1 MDARTT
7 RALPHDGPARE
18 AAERGRAEGR
28 LPASEERFR
37 TVVKHSRIIAAEC
50 DRDLRYRWIHHPHP
64 DFDRSAVLGRRDDE
78 LEDSDGTRR
87 LVALKQR
94 VLETG
99 TGDEEEISFERSD
112 GTRTYHLI
120 VEPLRDAAG
129 AVVGLTSAAVDV
141 TDRRRAEDGLRFQAH
156 VLDLLGQAAIA
167 TDMDGRIV
175 YWNRAAEALYGWR
188 AEEVLGRPILEVTPS
203 TVSAEQACAIMESLA
218 SGNSWEGEFEV
229 QRRDGSTFRAYVT
242 DSPVFLD
249 GRQAGVI
256 GLSRDVTE
264 QTRLRALVHGQKRVL
279 ELVATGTPL
288 PRVLATLNDLVEQQ
302 SDGMPCSILLVEE
315 DGLRFRA
322 VASSPSLE
330 GYGDAVD
337 GASMAPPYLGPCCMA
352 AHRREPVVV
361 PDVVTDPRWSGAW
374 RDLALSYGLTSS
386 CSTPILASDGTVLGT
401 FALFGTEPGRPF
413 LPDPQLIEVATHLAG
428 IAIERHNSE
437 RKLAAANR
445 RKDEFLAM
453 VSHELRNPLAPIASA
468 VSFLEMERA
477 RPDQR
482 EAVALIARQTAHL
495 TRLVDDLLEVSRVT
509 SGGVR
514 LHLEHLSLSGVVRDA
529 VEMAH
534 PQIQQHRHRLTM
546 SLPPLPVWVSGDAE
560 RLKQVLVNLLG
571 NAAKYTAEG
580 GHIQLE
586 LLQEAHEAVLRVRDS
601 GIGIEPQLL
610 PRIFDLFTQ
619 AEQGLARSQGGL
631 GLGLSLVRSLV
642 EMHGG
647 RVEARSPG
655 PGQGSEFIVRLPA
668 AAAPAPSRTTPP
680 SSPFEPP
687 VGAPLRILAVDDN
700 LEMTAAL
707 GMLMRRFGHEMATA
721 NEGADA
727 LEAVSELRPDVVLL
741 DIGLPDMDGY
751 EVASRIRQD
760 PALGAV
766 VLVALTGY
774 GMETDR
780 LRSREAGFD
789 HHLTKPADIR
799 KLRQILD
806 AVARAK
812 AARAGASPGA
822 PGESPSDRNTRTP

>member
-1 MDARTT
+1 
-7 RALPHDGPARE
+7 
-18 AAERGRAEGR
+18 
-28 LPASEERFR
+28 
-37 TVVKHSRIIAAEC
+37 
-50 DRDLRYRWIHHPHP
+50 
-64 DFDRSAVLGRRDDE
+64 
-78 LEDSDGTRR
+78 
-87 LVALKQR
+87 
-94 VLETG
+94 
-99 TGDEEEISFERSD
+99 
-112 GTRTYHLI
+112 
-120 VEPLRDAAG
+120 
-129 AVVGLTSAAVDV
+129 
-141 TDRRRAEDGLRFQAH
+141 
-156 VLDLLGQAAIA
+156 
-167 TDMDGRIV
+167 
-175 YWNRAAEALYGWR
+175 
-188 AEEVLGRPILEVTPS
+188 
-203 TVSAEQACAIMESLA
+203 
-218 SGNSWEGEFEV
+218 
-229 QRRDGSTFRAYVT
+229 
-242 DSPVFLD
+242 
-249 GRQAGVI
+249 
-256 GLSRDVTE
+256 
-264 QTRLRALVHGQKRVL
+264 
-279 ELVATGTPL
+279 
-288 PRVLATLNDLVEQQ
+288 
-302 SDGMPCSILLVEE
+302 
-315 DGLRFRA
+315 
-322 VASSPSLE
+322 
-330 GYGDAVD
+330 
-337 GASMAPPYLGPCCMA
+337 
-352 AHRREPVVV
+352 
-361 PDVVTDPRWSGAW
+361 
-374 RDLALSYGLTSS
+374 
-386 CSTPILASDGTVLGT
+386 
-401 FALFGTEPGRPF
+401 
-413 LPDPQLIEVATHLAG
+413 
-428 IAIERHNSE
+428 
-437 RKLAAANR
+437 
-445 RKDEFLAM
+445 
-453 VSHELRNPLAPIASA
+453 
-468 VSFLEMERA
+468 
-477 RPDQR
+477 
-482 EAVALIARQTAHL
+482 
-495 TRLVDDLLEVSRVT
+495 
-509 SGGVR
+509 
-514 LHLEHLSLSGVVRDA
+514 
-529 VEMAH
+529 
-534 PQIQQHRHRLTM
+534 
-546 SLPPLPVWVSGDAE
+546 
-560 RLKQVLVNLLG
+560 VNLLG

-668 AAAPAPSRTTPP
+668 AEAPAPSRTTAPP
-680 SSPFEPP
+680 SPFEPP

-812 AARAGASPGA
+812 AGRAGASPGA